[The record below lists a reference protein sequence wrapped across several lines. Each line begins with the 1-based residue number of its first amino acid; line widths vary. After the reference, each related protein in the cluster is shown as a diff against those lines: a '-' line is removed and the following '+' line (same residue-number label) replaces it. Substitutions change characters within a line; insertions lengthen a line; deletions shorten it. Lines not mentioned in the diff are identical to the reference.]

1 MPGLEYLIPFL
12 AATAAFAY
20 LPGPAMLYTAAQTIA
35 RGRAAGF
42 WAAFGIHLGC
52 YVHVA
57 AAAFGLSAVFELVPV
72 AYVALKLAGA
82 AYLVYL
88 GVGLIVQR
96 RRLTGAAAPS
106 RTRRNALVQSVL
118 VEVLNPKV
126 AIFFIA
132 FLPQFVDPS
141 AALPLWAQFLI
152 LGTMVN
158 IAFSSADIVVVVF
171 ASTVMARA
179 RRSGMLERLARKLA
193 GTLLV
198 GLGARLALDRGT

>member
-1 MPGLEYLIPFL
+1 M
-12 AATAAFAY
+12 
-20 LPGPAMLYTAAQTIA
+20 
-35 RGRAAGF
+35 
-42 WAAFGIHLGC
+42 
-52 YVHVA
+52 A
-57 AAAFGLSAVFELVPV
+57 AAAFGLSAVFELVPA

-82 AYLVYL
+82 AYLIYL

-96 RRLTGAAAPS
+96 RRLSGATLPP
-106 RTRRNALVQSVL
+106 RTRRNALVQSIL
-118 VEVLNPKV
+118 VELLNPKV

-152 LGTMVN
+152 LGTVVN
-158 IAFSSADIVVVVF
+158 LAFSSADIVVVVF

-179 RRSGMLERLARKLA
+179 RRSGVLEHLTRKLA